1 MTYEETLAWIHSRT
15 KFGIRPGLKR
25 INHLLELL
33 DNPQHKVRTVHIGG
47 TNGKGSTTTLLR
59 CLLEQQGLRVG
70 TFTSPY
76 IERFNER
83 ISINGT
89 QISDD
94 ELMALVAKV
103 KPFVD
108 EMDQEEALK
117 NTVEFEILTAMMF
130 QYFVETEVDIVL
142 VEVGLGGRYDCTNVI
157 TPIVSAI
164 TTIGLD
170 HVDILGETIEA
181 IAGQK
186 AGIIKKN
193 RPVVIGKVDEAALDV
208 LTKEATALD
217 SNIYQYGVDFN
228 SEYLKPDASWGE
240 VFNYRSSDLKIEE
253 GLIGL
258 LGRHQVDNA
267 SVAIQLYEIICKELG
282 LPVTS
287 KDVKKGLKHAFW
299 PGRMEKISEEPL
311 IVLDGAHNEHAMEV
325 LVDNLK
331 QEFKGMSIH
340 VIFGAL
346 STKDVDGMITDLKT
360 VPNSSLKVT
369 SFDYPK
375 AFTKDEYESMG
386 LSAYDTWQQALA
398 EVLKEL
404 TGDDLILITGSLYF
418 ISQVRETLLGGN

>member
-142 VEVGLGGRYDCTNVI
+142 VEVGLGGN
-157 TPIVSAI
+157 
-164 TTIGLD
+164 
-170 HVDILGETIEA
+170 
-181 IAGQK
+181 K
-186 AGIIKKN
+186 
-193 RPVVIGKVDEAALDV
+193 
-208 LTKEATALD
+208 TK
-217 SNIYQYGVDFN
+217 
-228 SEYLKPDASWGE
+228 P
-240 VFNYRSSDLKIEE
+240 
-253 GLIGL
+253 
-258 LGRHQVDNA
+258 
-267 SVAIQLYEIICKELG
+267 
-282 LPVTS
+282 
-287 KDVKKGLKHAFW
+287 AF
-299 PGRMEKISEEPL
+299 
-311 IVLDGAHNEHAMEV
+311 
-325 LVDNLK
+325 
-331 QEFKGMSIH
+331 
-340 VIFGAL
+340 
-346 STKDVDGMITDLKT
+346 
-360 VPNSSLKVT
+360 
-369 SFDYPK
+369 
-375 AFTKDEYESMG
+375 
-386 LSAYDTWQQALA
+386 
-398 EVLKEL
+398 
-404 TGDDLILITGSLYF
+404 
-418 ISQVRETLLGGN
+418 